1 MVAQS
6 VRNPLADTIFGLV
19 SDIQDK
25 VSSVQYLSK
34 STYVFFKIPNHKAQ
48 SEIKVWTT
56 RRMSGALWVQNHRTS
71 HSSLWVQ
78 GGSCQHMAT
87 RQLLLLPARFPKP
100 HSEQF
105 FLCLKNSIIIRFY
118 FTSGTSS
125 EFFFI
130 LGSRRRW
137 LNSAPFPSSLYESL
151 KILDSR
157 I

>member
-56 RRMSGALWVQNHRTS
+56 RRMSGALWVQNHRTLHCGFKEAAVSTWPPASFCCWPLASQKPTVNNSFFVLKTPSLSDFIS
-71 HSSLWVQ
+71 HGYLAQAQSSSSFWVQ
-78 GGSCQHMAT
+78 GGGGST
-87 RQLLLLPARFPKP
+87 RLLSHQAFMKVSRF
-100 HSEQF
+100 
-105 FLCLKNSIIIRFY
+105 
-118 FTSGTSS
+118 
-125 EFFFI
+125 
-130 LGSRRRW
+130 
-137 LNSAPFPSSLYESL
+137 
-151 KILDSR
+151 
-157 I
+157 